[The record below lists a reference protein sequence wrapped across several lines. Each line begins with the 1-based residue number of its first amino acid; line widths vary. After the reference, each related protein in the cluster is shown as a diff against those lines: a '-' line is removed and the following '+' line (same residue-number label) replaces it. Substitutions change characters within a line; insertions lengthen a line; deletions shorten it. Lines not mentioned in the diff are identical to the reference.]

1 VVRLML
7 EYPGRD
13 RVNLEIRT
21 GGRRVVMELPVVST
35 GYCQELG
42 QRLAALLGPDAVQVQ
57 TPPQADAGPEPED
70 VPF

>member
-1 VVRLML
+1 ML

-35 GYCQELG
+35 GYCDERQK
-42 QRLAALLGPDAVQVQ
+42 RLVELLGPGAVQLQ
-57 TPPQADAGPEPED
+57 TQADSGPEPED